1 MQDAGKIIDAMGGT
15 ASVSKLCDLK
25 MPTVSSWRK
34 YGIPKGWYMY
44 FTLLRPELFP
54 EERTSGTS
62 L

>member
-54 EERTSGTS
+54 EEHHQN
-62 L
+62 